1 MLKVRCK
8 LCNTE
13 LESHPTKTVCC
24 RCSNMM
30 SLRGDIVTAVD
41 LTQVVMVNSFRQN
54 AKSNVLTS
62 SDLEFQEVRR
72 ARKVRK
78 LDFEVR

>member
-1 MLKVRCK
+1 MLKARCK

-24 RCSNMM
+24 GCSNMM
-30 SLRGDIVTAVD
+30 TLRGDTVTAVD
-41 LTQVVMVNSFRQN
+41 LTQVVMVNSFRQS